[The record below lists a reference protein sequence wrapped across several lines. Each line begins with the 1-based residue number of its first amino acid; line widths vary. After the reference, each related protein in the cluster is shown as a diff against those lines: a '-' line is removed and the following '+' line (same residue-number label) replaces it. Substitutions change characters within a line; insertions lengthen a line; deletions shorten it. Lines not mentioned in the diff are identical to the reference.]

1 MEGGIGFKRLD
12 FQLSTWIF
20 VWWVFYTQGIIKYN
34 PKLFITIATVV
45 DLLLI
50 LYGLFYVRECSLMYW
65 ILTLMY
71 LIVTKFI
78 PFNDL
83 YFKND
88 SGTSDIIFGVL
99 LSIVYLL
106 WLNFNKTNPIQVYSS
121 QLRGW

>member
-12 FQLSTWIF
+12 FQLSTWLFI
-20 VWWVFYTQGIIKYN
+20 WWLLFNNKIIKYN
-34 PKLFITIATVV
+34 PKIFIIVATII

-50 LYGLFYVRECSLMYW
+50 LYGFIYVRECSLTYW

>member
-20 VWWVFYTQGIIKYN
+20 LWWVFYTNGLINYN
-34 PKLFITIATVV
+34 PKLFITVATVV
-45 DLLLI
+45 DLLRI
-50 LYGLFYVRECSLMYW
+50 LYGFIYVRECSLTYW

-88 SGTSDIIFGVL
+88 SGTSDIIFGVI

-106 WLNFNKTNPIQVYSS
+106 WLTFNGTNPIEVYSS